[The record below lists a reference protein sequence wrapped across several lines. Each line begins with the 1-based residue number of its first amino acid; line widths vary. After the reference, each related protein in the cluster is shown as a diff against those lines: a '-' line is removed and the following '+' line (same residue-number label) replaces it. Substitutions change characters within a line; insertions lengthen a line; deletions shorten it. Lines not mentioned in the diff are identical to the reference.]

1 MTDLTI
7 GQRIA
12 ERRKLLSLSQE
23 ALGEKMGVSRQAISK
38 WEADAAVP
46 EIDKL
51 IAMSKLFSVS
61 VGWLLG
67 TESDVPGQEEKES
80 FTEEQFLI
88 VEEIVKR
95 YHQPAQKKRDW
106 VPAVVA
112 GVLLFVVAVV
122 FVGLLFW
129 DYINRFTGYVS
140 GQIYSVN
147 SNYGA
152 IQEQLEGLT
161 DRLDE
166 LAKGEKLL
174 ESYTLEGTAWEDL
187 TGATVRFSGIPKY
200 TVAGETAWISVRL
213 NEAEVA
219 KAQCTTDGVVYTAE
233 VDLPAADGYSYHFL
247 VTYEEGGG
255 AQQILTEA
263 GDAYINVAQG
273 LRGSVDMEFYSYG
286 WSYRDWNY
294 HLDAATLIRSA
305 PELLGND
312 QDLQWQQ
319 IDLVMY
325 HNGKEWERISLL
337 ERFGLEPDSSYSR
350 KDTMMGTGPDIG
362 YATWVCP
369 LPEMEEG
376 DTILIYLEYRH
387 PGTDTISQREMELLY
402 ESGDFTRIYQ
412 TTFG

>member
-1 MTDLTI
+1 M
-7 GQRIA
+7 
-12 ERRKLLSLSQE
+12 
-23 ALGEKMGVSRQAISK
+23 
-38 WEADAAVP
+38 
-46 EIDKL
+46 
-51 IAMSKLFSVS
+51 
-61 VGWLLG
+61 
-67 TESDVPGQEEKES
+67 
-80 FTEEQFLI
+80 
-88 VEEIVKR
+88 
-95 YHQPAQKKRDW
+95 
-106 VPAVVA
+106 
-112 GVLLFVVAVV
+112 
-122 FVGLLFW
+122 
-129 DYINRFTGYVS
+129 
-140 GQIYSVN
+140 
-147 SNYGA
+147 
-152 IQEQLEGLT
+152 
-161 DRLDE
+161 
-166 LAKGEKLL
+166 
-174 ESYTLEGTAWEDL
+174 
-187 TGATVRFSGIPKY
+187 
-200 TVAGETAWISVRL
+200 
-213 NEAEVA
+213 
-219 KAQCTTDGVVYTAE
+219 
-233 VDLPAADGYSYHFL
+233 
-247 VTYEEGGG
+247 
-255 AQQILTEA
+255 
-263 GDAYINVAQG
+263 AQG